1 MKVNKIGNYTIK
13 NTNFASRMPVFRYNA
28 VDSFISMEDKFI
40 SAEVDLVRALSKK
53 NPKLN
58 KALKNMNIP
67 KYDIPLLKTLLIN
80 PAFDDERVYEN
91 IPRMISTKWAW
102 EDKNRACAIGR
113 KDIADLYKELKI

>member
-1 MKVNKIGNYTIK
+1 MKVDKINNYAVT
-13 NTNFASRMPVFRYNA
+13 NTNFTSRMPIFRYNA

-91 IPRMISTKWAW
+91 IPRMITTKWA
-102 EDKNRACAIGR
+102 
-113 KDIADLYKELKI
+113 